1 MRYGSGVAFLGA
13 VLVAIAGGDPLRADD
28 TGGAVTYA
36 HDLTIEFSGAPEI
49 EVVVDELTEEETFFG
64 RYAGKVSE
72 DSRSLLAGADVVC
85 EFDGVAAP
93 GRAFSCG
100 FTMVEQVAGRCLFT
114 TEIGDVAVAEW
125 RCQTGAMMTSDARCE
140 GTAEWI
146 EGTGAWAG
154 ITGEA
159 RFHSDLFLQ
168 PGPGNAK
175 WKGNWRIDSIALLSE

>member
-1 MRYGSGVAFLGA
+1 
-13 VLVAIAGGDPLRADD
+13 
-28 TGGAVTYA
+28 
-36 HDLTIEFSGAPEI
+36 
-49 EVVVDELTEEETFFG
+49 VVVDELTEEETFFG

>member
-1 MRYGSGVAFLGA
+1 MRLGSAALAMALGA
-13 VLVAIAGGDPLRADD
+13 VVACVAAPTRADD
-28 TGGAVTYA
+28 TGGAVTYT
-36 HDLTIEFSGAPEI
+36 HDLTIEFSAPPEI
-49 EVVVDELTEEETFFG
+49 EVVADEFAEEETFFG

-93 GRAFSCG
+93 GRSFSCG

-114 TEIGDVAVAEW
+114 TDSGNVAVAEW
-125 RCQTGAMMTSDARCE
+125 SCQTGAMMTSDARCE
-140 GTAEWI
+140 GKAQWI

-168 PGPGNAK
+168 PGPGIAK
-175 WKGNWRIDSIALLSE
+175 WKGNWRIDAVALLSD

>member
-1 MRYGSGVAFLGA
+1 MRYGSGSVFLGA
-13 VLVAIAGGDPLRADD
+13 VLFASAGVAPLWADD

-36 HDLTIEFSGAPEI
+36 HDLTIEFSAPPEI

-64 RYAGKVSE
+64 RYAGTVSM

-93 GRAFSCG
+93 GRSFSCG

-140 GTAEWI
+140 GKAEWV

-175 WKGNWRIDSIALLSE
+175 WKGNWRIDSVALLSE